1 MERRGGAHRPLIM
14 ANYPNFGDFPG
25 DNSYWQEPDF
35 LLSNLVS
42 LLANKLESQL
52 GITLLVK
59 GTIMSGILVGEL
71 EYLTAVNNIFKSI
84 AKESLVNPTKEDLQ
98 MVDESFIF
106 DMLTED
112 KYEYNEDED
121 GDEDAEDAEDDD
133 NFDDED
139 DFDVMQIRHL
149 HLKDPVI
156 VYPQSALS
164 LSESPLPIIRVKLT
178 AVDGWMLGRMAMVSP
193 DDFMPP
199 DSGIRH

>member
-1 MERRGGAHRPLIM
+1 M

-98 MVDESFIF
+98 MVDESINF
-106 DMLTED
+106 DLLSED
-112 KYEYNEDED
+112 NYAYDEDEEEEGDDDD
-121 GDEDAEDAEDDD
+121 GDED
-133 NFDDED
+133 FGDED

-199 DSGIRH
+199 DNGIRH